1 MSINWIHQK
10 QKYKIVYANGTE
22 ETDHSLINIAKNAII
37 DLKTKYHT
45 IERKI
50 KHQAEGLDG
59 YDVGKCSMTFSMT
72 FLMTVQFIPKP
83 QKSENKLKLRY
94 MHISK
99 LRPKNFLIMG

>member
-1 MSINWIHQK
+1 MIIYRSSSIGCFFCLLTGFIKK

-50 KHQAEGLDG
+50 KHQVEGFHN
-59 YDVGKCSMTFSMT
+59 YDDNETFYDIFNDIFYVNTVYINGK
-72 FLMTVQFIPKP
+72 P
-83 QKSENKLKLRY
+83 
-94 MHISK
+94 SK
-99 LRPKNFLIMG
+99 AKTN

>member
-1 MSINWIHQK
+1 MNRHLNRFFCLLTEFIIK

-50 KHQAEGLDG
+50 KHQVDG
-59 YDVGKCSMTFSMT
+59 FGDYDVDATFYDI
-72 FLMTVQFIPKP
+72 LNVNTVY
-83 QKSENKLKLRY
+83 LKK
-94 MHISK
+94 H
-99 LRPKNFLIMG
+99 